1 MYKRLLLVS
10 MISVSSLAGAKLY
23 SAKDVLI
30 ENKIIMGDIPASQK
44 VRVINHFGNIA
55 SRLRDEP
62 RVAFSAAIQK
72 IGPTPAT
79 PKFDIQ
85 DIEGVRVITVQYPDG
100 QRDADGDFIGRT
112 DVAIV
117 VPAYVSVEMETTWG
131 SAKAKKHFSNLS
143 ARTESGDIAFGT
155 TGEVNA
161 HSQSGNVSL
170 DMYNV
175 DWKNPQNVHTDTGD
189 IKLVFAKQAN
199 IQISARAQ
207 ATTHNFQQASFP
219 LSQPNPQQLELSLNQ
234 AKSKIALSAPEGQI
248 DLKLIDK
255 PRGGYIHVSPEFDA
269 DTHPSLKVTPR

>member
-10 MISVSSLAGAKLY
+10 MISVSSLAGAKQY
-23 SAKDVLI
+23 SAQDVVL
-30 ENKIIMGDIPASQK
+30 ENKVIMGDIPVSQK
-44 VRVINHFGNIA
+44 IRVINHFGNIA

-72 IGPTPAT
+72 IGPNPAT

-85 DIEGVRVITVQYPDG
+85 DVEGVRVIRVNYPDG
-100 QRDADGDFIGRT
+100 QRDMDGDFIGRT
-112 DVAIV
+112 DVAIM

-131 SAKAKKHFSNLS
+131 TAKAKKHFSNLS
-143 ARTESGDIAFGT
+143 AKTESGDIAFGT

-161 HSQSGNVSL
+161 HSQSGNISL

-175 DWKNPQNVHTDTGD
+175 DWKNSQNIHTDTGD

-199 IQISARAQ
+199 LRVSAQ
-207 ATTHNFQQASFP
+207 ALKTTHNFQQANFP
-219 LSQPNPQQLELSLNQ
+219 HTQPNSQKVEVNFNQ
-234 AKSKIALSAPEGQI
+234 AKSKIELSAPKGKI

-269 DTHPSLKVTPR
+269 DTHPSLKVTPL